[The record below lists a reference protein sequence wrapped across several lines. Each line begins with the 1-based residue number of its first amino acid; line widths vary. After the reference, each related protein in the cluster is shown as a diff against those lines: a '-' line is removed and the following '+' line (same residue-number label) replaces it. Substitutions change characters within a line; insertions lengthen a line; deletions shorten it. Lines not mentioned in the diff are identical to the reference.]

1 MVLFSLQRLIKN
13 EDFLIDNHGEAW
25 GVCEIENKR
34 AVRPL
39 GFIALSA

>member
-1 MVLFSLQRLIKN
+1 MVFFSLRCLIKN
-13 EDFLIDNHGEAW
+13 EDFLINNHGEAW

-34 AVRPL
+34 AVRLL